1 MASASKSSDLRQ
13 FLAFSRHGEWLLGS
27 LLPLFGTFFLAAQGN
42 AEDLKPQ
49 TILAWCAVFLL
60 GTACGYMLN
69 NLSDIEVDRRA
80 GKPTP
85 LDHWSYRARLGV
97 ALAFESA
104 SLAFTLLLSDGWT
117 LAAIAACHLIAWSYS
132 FPPRFKEHVW
142 MGPVVA
148 SAQYWAPS
156 AVMLVAWRAA
166 FPAALCWIAILA
178 VYGLRITIVHQSLD
192 RQNDLATGVRT
203 TAVAIGERAAQAL
216 LRILFAVEVCLSLL
230 LIALLADGPIAPITV
245 PLFLLPALNIAWRRF
260 LGQQIKLNTYAY
272 VPLSELYETVVPL
285 ALALTALIRAQASLW
300 TVALL
305 GLLLLARHRERL
317 GPAPAKLL
325 Q

>member
-1 MASASKSSDLRQ
+1 MSSASRSSDVRQ
-13 FLAFSRHGEWLLGS
+13 FLAFSRHREWLLGS

-42 AEDLKPQ
+42 AEHLQPQ

-60 GTACGYMLN
+60 GTGCGYMLN

-85 LDHWSYRARLGV
+85 LDHWSYGARLGL

-104 SLAFTLLLSDGWT
+104 SLALTLLLSDRWT

-142 MGPVVA
+142 IGPVVA

-192 RQNDLATGVRT
+192 RQADIATGVRT
-203 TAVAIGERAAQAL
+203 TAVAIGEPAARVL
-216 LRILFAVEVCLSLL
+216 LRILFGAEVCLSLL
-230 LIALLADGPIAPITV
+230 LIVLLVDRPVAPITA

-260 LGQQIKLNTYAY
+260 RGQQIKLTTYAY

-300 TVALL
+300 TLALL

-317 GPAPAKLL
+317 GVVRMKLL